1 MCLTYTLPLHMKSP
15 IRSSFY
21 LIEGRFPRAQSNFVI
36 FRTKLFVGRFLCT
49 K

>member
-15 IRSSFY
+15 IRSSLY
-21 LIEGRFPRAQSNFVI
+21 LIEGRFPQAESNFAI
-36 FRTKLFVGRFLCT
+36 FPTELLCRRFLCA